1 VARPKSS
8 RPTEAELEI
17 LRVMWRRRS
26 GCTVRD
32 VHDALK
38 STRGSGYTSVLKIV
52 QIMTEKGL
60 LRRDDRARSHVYYP
74 TVSEDLTKQGFVL
87 DLIRRV
93 FDGSAAQLLMHALPL
108 KKAKPEEL
116 AAIRRMIDEEN
127 RREE

>member
-1 VARPKSS
+1 
-8 RPTEAELEI
+8 
-17 LRVMWRRRS
+17 MWRRRT

-60 LRRDDRARSHVYYP
+60 LRRDDRARSHIYYP

-116 AAIRRMIDEEN
+116 AEIRRMIDEANPRGE
-127 RREE
+127 

>member
-1 VARPKSS
+1 
-8 RPTEAELEI
+8 
-17 LRVMWRRRS
+17 MWRRRA

-74 TVSEDLTKQGFVL
+74 TVTEDLTKQGYVL

-116 AAIRRMIDEEN
+116 AEIRRMIDEANPRGE
-127 RREE
+127 

>member
-1 VARPKSS
+1 M
-8 RPTEAELEI
+8 EI

-32 VHDALK
+32 VHDSLK

-93 FDGSAAQLLMHALPL
+93 FDGSAAELLMHALPL
-108 KKAKPEEL
+108 KKAKPAVL
-116 AAIRRMIDEEN
+116 AKIRRMIDEAN
-127 RREE
+127 PRGD